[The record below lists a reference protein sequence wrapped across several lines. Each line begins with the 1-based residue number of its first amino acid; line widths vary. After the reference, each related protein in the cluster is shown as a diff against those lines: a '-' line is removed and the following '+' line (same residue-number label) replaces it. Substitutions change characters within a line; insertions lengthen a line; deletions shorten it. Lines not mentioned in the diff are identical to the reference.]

1 MEETMSDVTPEE
13 LAAEA
18 KKPGVFN
25 ILNVLN
31 DRGYPKDEIEVVLD
45 DNLIYAA
52 TLINEKIKDVDKKL
66 DADPTDKDL
75 MAKREALIASR
86 DEAIANINKAKY
98 VFTLKGIS
106 EGAREEM
113 LDAVQAEFPVEYE
126 ETTNPLNGKVS
137 REEIDNPER
146 NKLYTCKLWASHI
159 EKIVS
164 PDGQEQVGLSDDEA
178 LALRKLLPIA
188 ATAKI
193 SESIERLRV
202 ATAMFILGT
211 DEDFL
216 AKS

>member
-1 MEETMSDVTPEE
+1 MSEATPEE
-13 LAAEA
+13 LATEA
-18 KKPGVFN
+18 KQPGVFN

-31 DRGYPKDEIEVVLD
+31 NRGYPKDEIEVVLD
-45 DNLIYAA
+45 DNLIYEA
-52 TLINEKIKDVDKKL
+52 TLISEKIKDVDKKL
-66 DADPTDKDL
+66 DLDPTDKDL
-75 MAKREALIASR
+75 LAKREALIGLR
-86 DEAIANINKAKY
+86 EEAVANVNKAKY
-98 VFTLKGIS
+98 VFTIKGIS

-113 LDAVQAEFPVEYE
+113 LDEVQVKFPVEYE
-126 ETTNPLNGKVS
+126 ETTNPLNGKVT
-137 REEIDNPER
+137 REEVDNPER